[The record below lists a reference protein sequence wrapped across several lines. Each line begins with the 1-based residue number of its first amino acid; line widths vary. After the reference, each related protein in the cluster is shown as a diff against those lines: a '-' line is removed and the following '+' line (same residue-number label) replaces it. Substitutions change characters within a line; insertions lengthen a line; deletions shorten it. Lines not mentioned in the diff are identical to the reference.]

1 MWMGIMMIMKM
12 ANKIDRESYKDD
24 DGSSGRVE
32 LDRRHLKLCTAGT

>member
-1 MWMGIMMIMKM
+1 MWMGIMMKM
-12 ANKIDRESYKDD
+12 TNKIDRESYKDD